1 MSSQMQQC
9 ILVMCTQ
16 LYLAHAS
23 NSFNGA
29 KRPCFLKRKL
39 ERKEKEIE
47 RVEVDCSLAH
57 LEQKRKESVP
67 SLPISQPGRPT
78 NQLYFRREA
87 IQTQLDEMNC
97 YFDFRSGFRC
107 PLSNLNGAISISHA
121 QFLW

>member
-1 MSSQMQQC
+1 MDGSPVVQS
-9 ILVMCTQ
+9 
-16 LYLAHAS
+16 
-23 NSFNGA
+23 
-29 KRPCFLKRKL
+29 
-39 ERKEKEIE
+39 
-47 RVEVDCSLAH
+47 DCSLAH
-57 LEQKRKESVP
+57 LEQKRNESVP